1 MKHTEFSQNGDFNIT
16 LTFRARIMD
25 RAIVNITL
33 EQIDDEG
40 VTKINVEAR
49 RNDRYC
55 FYESFTTEEKP
66 MDVHLFTD
74 KEINEEQAYKSVS
87 VEVLTRLLEEIIG
100 GKKTFAKKPNEIEE
114 AIRFSIDLLTIKK
127 FERLANVKFDYS
139 KFKTLRE
146 FQSYYRKLTME

>member
-66 MDVHLFTD
+66 VDVHLFTD

-114 AIRFSIDLLTIKK
+114 AIRFSLDLPVIKA
-127 FERLANVKFDYS
+127 FERLVNAKFDYN
-139 KFKTLRE
+139 KFKTLRQ
-146 FQSYYRKLTME
+146 FQVYYRNFVK

>member
-1 MKHTEFSQNGDFNIT
+1 
-16 LTFRARIMD
+16 MD

-66 MDVHLFTD
+66 VDVHLFTD

>member
-49 RNDRYC
+49 RNDRRN
-55 FYESFTTEEKP
+55 E
-66 MDVHLFTD
+66 D
-74 KEINEEQAYKSVS
+74 KRRSPKE
-87 VEVLTRLLEEIIG
+87 
-100 GKKTFAKKPNEIEE
+100 
-114 AIRFSIDLLTIKK
+114 
-127 FERLANVKFDYS
+127 
-139 KFKTLRE
+139 
-146 FQSYYRKLTME
+146 